1 MTITPTKVYT
11 QDPAFLKINA
21 LMVMGDLSAAL
32 ALWNEALNEQFESG
46 IQYMKENIGEFRQEN

>member
-1 MTITPTKVYT
+1 MTISPTKVYT

-21 LMVMGDLSAAL
+21 LIVMGDLSAAL

-46 IQYMKENIGEFRQEN
+46 ILYANENIGENHREN